1 VSFHRI
7 ILDLKAAESGI
18 NLMACESQSD
28 RDKIAPG
35 AIKYIALSA

>member
-1 VSFHRI
+1 MGTV
-7 ILDLKAAESGI
+7 EGGV
-18 NLMACESQSD
+18 NLMACESQPD

>member
-1 VSFHRI
+1 MKNV
-7 ILDLKAAESGI
+7 AGGI
-18 NLMACESQSD
+18 NLMACESQPD

>member
-1 VSFHRI
+1 MRAV
-7 ILDLKAAESGI
+7 ESGI
-18 NLMACESQSD
+18 NLMACESRPD